1 MTKSREQKKQQT
13 RRAILRA
20 AAELFGK
27 NGYENTSISQLAS
40 GAGIGKGTI
49 YGYFSTKKDILN
61 AFFED
66 ELDSIHVE
74 LQKKVDPSCSILDQM
89 VALFMTEYDYMMSH
103 PEFGRIYLQECVF
116 PAKDPQ
122 FDYKEQE
129 NRYFDLIFPLIK
141 NGQSRGELRAELEP
155 LHICGH
161 FYALFL
167 LILHTNYTNFIKPE
181 ETEPAMRTL
190 FSQALTGLQPNQ

>member
-1 MTKSREQKKQQT
+1 MVKLREHKKQQT
-13 RRAILRA
+13 RRAILKT
-20 AAELFGK
+20 AAEMFEK
-27 NGYENTSISQLAS
+27 NGYENTSISQLAA

-66 ELDSIHVE
+66 ELDSIHEE
-74 LQKKVDPSCSILDQM
+74 LKKKVDPARSILDQM
-89 VALFMTEYDYMMSH
+89 VTLFMTEYDYMMNN
-103 PEFGRIYLQECVF
+103 PEFGRIYLQECIF
-116 PAKDPQ
+116 PTKEPQ

-129 NRYFDLIFPLIK
+129 NRYFDLIFPLIE
-141 NGQSRGELRAELEP
+141 NGQAKGELRADLEP

-167 LILHTNYTNFIKPE
+167 LILHTNYTKFIKPE
-181 ETEPAMRTL
+181 DTETAMRTL
-190 FSQALTGLQPNQ
+190 FSQALSGLQPNQ